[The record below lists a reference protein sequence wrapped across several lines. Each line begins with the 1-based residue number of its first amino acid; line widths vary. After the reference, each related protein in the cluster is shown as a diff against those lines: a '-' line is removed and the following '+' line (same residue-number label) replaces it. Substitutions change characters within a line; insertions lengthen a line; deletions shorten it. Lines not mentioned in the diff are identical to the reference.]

1 MKWIGQH
8 IVDFIARFR
17 SDVYMEDIS
26 DGIVT
31 GDKFLGLNQYGKI
44 VKKDIKVV
52 SGVGDIT
59 GVDITAGTGIDVSQS
74 GATTGNYTATIGVDV
89 SDFMTNGADNRVITA
104 TGTDT
109 MNAENGLTF
118 NSGLLSLSST
128 AVAKPNMLLSN
139 SNEDANCPQVT
150 FQKTA
155 TGDDGDDL
163 GMFTFKGDNDADE
176 VYTFGKLL
184 CEIADA
190 TDGEEAGRLAFQ
202 VAEYDGTLT
211 TGLFLDGDTDA
222 NGEVDVTIGAG
233 AGSTTTV
240 AGTLTMGSTA
250 FANNSGA
257 IQVATQG
264 TIDHDSLANFVPAEH
279 VDWAG
284 ASAGTI
290 HASNYTDTTTNTQN
304 TTVLSFVD
312 SSNDI
317 LLRNTTGGAG
327 SGTDDIKFV
336 AGGNITLT
344 HTDAD
349 NITIAATDGSTD
361 VTLNANVTDVLT
373 LSTQAI
379 SATDPGDADILA
391 GWDHSANKFTYL
403 SAADSIT
410 ALGLGTSAVLDTAAI
425 ANGGAGVA
433 TADQIHT
440 FVTMQTDA
448 MDADTAGNAATAT
461 LAADATTLATPRAIN
476 GVDFDGSAAITVTA
490 AGSTLS
496 DTVTVAKGGTG
507 LTTVAANT
515 MLTGNGTS
523 ALTAEANLTYDGTN
537 LQLASDAVSAPD
549 LTLLSTSNHVTG
561 SNFVFKK
568 LRADDTPADGD
579 VIGSVIFLG
588 EDDGGA
594 LATYASMV
602 GVAKETGSGEEGG
615 KLSFNVASHDGTLQ
629 PGLVIEDGSTGAEVD
644 ATIGAGA
651 ASVTTVAG
659 TLTMGGTAA
668 LTNAGLVAVANQ
680 SNITG
685 VGALA
690 SGTIATGFGNI
701 DTGSSTIDTT
711 GAVSTGTLSADQIKH
726 EVSGASAGDIGH
738 GAEVVYFGSGT
749 VVAGLIYYYK
759 SDGSW
764 VSVRAN
770 DVTTSSGLLGVALD
784 GGTASSVGMCI
795 RGMVCLLYD
804 STGGVGDVLWLED
817 ATNGRADNVAPV
829 GNGDIARVIGY
840 CLNADGKRIFFN
852 PDNTFV
858 EVSA

>member
-26 DGIVT
+26 EGVVDG
-31 GDKFLGLNQYGKI
+31 DLFLGLDSNGKV
-44 VKKDIKVV
+44 VKEDIRAV

-240 AGTLTMGSTA
+240 AGTLTMGGTA

-425 ANGGAGVA
+425 ANSGTGVA

-440 FVTMQTDA
+440 FVTTQTDA
-448 MDADTAGNAATAT
+448 MDANTSGQAGTVATIAGLAPNTAT
-461 LAADATTLATPRAIN
+461 TQATQ
-476 GVDFDGSAAITVTA
+476 AAITTC
-490 AGSTLS
+490 
-496 DTVTVAKGGTG
+496 
-507 LTTVAANT
+507 
-515 MLTGNGTS
+515 
-523 ALTAEANLTYDGTN
+523 ANLTT
-537 LQLASDAVSAPD
+537 
-549 LTLLSTSNHVTG
+549 
-561 SNFVFKK
+561 
-568 LRADDTPADGD
+568 
-579 VIGSVIFLG
+579 
-588 EDDGGA
+588 
-594 LATYASMV
+594 
-602 GVAKETGSGEEGG
+602 
-615 KLSFNVASHDGTLQ
+615 
-629 PGLVIEDGSTGAEVD
+629 
-644 ATIGAGA
+644 
-651 ASVTTVAG
+651 
-659 TLTMGGTAA
+659 
-668 LTNAGLVAVANQ
+668 
-680 SNITG
+680 

-690 SGTIATGFGNI
+690 SGTIADGFGNI

-784 GGTASSVGMCI
+784 DGTASSVGMCI